1 MVFTRDRAN
10 WLPSDDS
17 EGSAFTWPA
26 TSSPLRP
33 SGPREDKDEDQDEDE
48 DSLPASSPTSSIAPY
63 NSGQRIDSSDPG
75 VNATSPIKGPKE
87 ERLASIRRKAQA
99 KRSATIGANAR
110 AREETREREERE
122 AAEKETRDALARHT
136 AQQQT
141 CSQFLQLMQSAGI
154 TLGTFLLFLFDP
166 ETKEEGLRN
175 ARWEELFSDRSVVD
189 RILTSWT
196 SGKQTPPKA
205 RETVSNWMVSYVG
218 RLAALESMR
227 VTRAGWMRSPAD
239 GFGKDDVLAFDL
251 GALYPK
257 IKASAPVTLAVVS
270 SFATSRRQIISGSEQ
285 LLQRKQKVLTQV
297 MTSLLREHS
306 RRNDYVAVYNG
317 LYLYATGAQ
326 RQTISV
332 LSHSGWSCSYPRL
345 IDRVRST
352 NRSNESEPLTYFQE
366 QETTNA
372 APSENVQATPAAV
385 RRKGI
390 IPTLSASCM
399 QDAQRLAA
407 THKYKTA
414 YDNINFTDP
423 VAEQTLGHKDTQQ
436 NMTNAT
442 AVPLHA
448 NQDGFDLDAA
458 LDLAAAEAAF
468 LAAPPLD
475 ITDIMF
481 TNSESKLWEDLLIHS
496 TAEIIVDYG
505 PEGFER
511 FRTHL
516 DASQPPDDHQIRV
529 HKTPI
534 FPLQTMDIDEAPVT
548 GNIDVV
554 DDIHVQLGVDLS
566 QPDSAGKVRL
576 FFGDQLTIARLR
588 SIVASRAG
596 HEREAESWRWAKPV
610 LALFHTDMA
619 AVSCVFATHYGT
631 SEGTGR
637 DPGSLWS
644 HNSVLDRKPIVLT
657 SLPPYRVCRDLV
669 YVSLYARVLHCL
681 QLVSGQPNLSACVAS
696 IQTWS
701 ELLEHAR
708 SIYRAYASTSIIS
721 GVRRERTAGGG
732 DIVFEN
738 AVLFLRDALGLRT
751 FGRAV
756 KSGRSGHIVLA
767 LKWLALMFKAGGHP
781 KYAREMLFLL
791 HHLTHVWPPK
801 LRDLILSNW
810 LVNPTGH
817 KDGWVALDLMQEHLN
832 FWIKKMYA
840 AHGSNGS
847 WEWLA
852 MISPCIE
859 VLRSVANQMH
869 ASLGSYQGRT
879 HTTPD
884 LTRDIQ
890 ELMRDLEKHRV
901 YTQMKAR
908 EDVGEAAPPVTDLL
922 TEGFGQMVYGA
933 STALSEHNEEFRTL
947 QERCRVKPLQPYN
960 PEVDSRVST
969 AAGVCTIVLI
979 EAQEAA
985 KSSAVTGNVGGN
997 LPRTSAPDPTAE
1009 DGTMEEEADSGSESG
1024 SESSDTVKSDL
1035 DGFAD
1040 YSEYD
1045 ELYLKLVDEYDVD
1058 LDPDRV
1064 LQEADDSGDELDDAE
1079 MEEEDAPN
1087 DI

>member
-1 MVFTRDRAN
+1 PP
-10 WLPSDDS
+10 LPLTGPLEDDE
-17 EGSAFTWPA
+17 EG
-26 TSSPLRP
+26 
-33 SGPREDKDEDQDEDE
+33 EDG

-63 NSGQRIDSSDPG
+63 NSVQRIDSSDPG
-75 VNATSPIKGPKE
+75 VNATSPVKGPKE
-87 ERLASIRRKAQA
+87 ERMASIRRKAQE
-99 KRSATIGANAR
+99 KRLATIDANAR
-110 AREETREREERE
+110 AAEE
-122 AAEKETRDALARHT
+122 ARN
-136 AQQQT
+136 QQQI
-141 CSQFLQLMQSAGI
+141 CSQLLQLMHGAGI
-154 TLGTFLLFLFDP
+154 TLGMFLLFLFDG
-166 ETKEEGLRN
+166 ETNEEGLRN
-175 ARWEELFSDRSVVD
+175 ARWEELFNDTSIVD

-196 SGKQTPPKA
+196 SGRQTPPKA
-205 RETVSNWMVSYVG
+205 RQTVSEWMVSYVA

-227 VTRAGWMRSPAD
+227 VTRSGWMRSPAE
-239 GFGKDDVLAFDL
+239 GLSKQDVLAFDL

-270 SFATSRRQIISGSEQ
+270 SFATSRRQTNSGSAQ
-285 LLQRKQKVLTQV
+285 LLHRKQKQVLTQV

-345 IDRVRST
+345 IDRVQTLS
-352 NRSNESEPLTYFQE
+352 RSNEGESARTAGSERE
-366 QETTNA
+366 KA
-372 APSENVQATPAAV
+372 KPAAT
-385 RRKGI
+385 RRKGV
-390 IPTLSASCM
+390 IPALSASCM
-399 QDAQRLAA
+399 QDAQQMAA

-423 VAEQTLGHKDTQQ
+423 VAEQTLGHKDSQQ

-448 NQDGFDLDAA
+448 NRDDLDLNAA

-475 ITDIMF
+475 IADLMF
-481 TNSESKLWEDLLIHS
+481 TDSESQLWEDLLVHS

-505 PEGFER
+505 PDGFER

-516 DASQPPDDHQIRV
+516 DASQPPDDQQIRV

-554 DDIHVQLGVDLS
+554 DDIHLQLGVDLS

-588 SIVASRAG
+588 SIIASRAG

-681 QLVSGQPNLSACVAS
+681 LLVSGEPDLPACVVS

-701 ELLEHAR
+701 ELLAHAR
-708 SIYRAYASTSIIS
+708 SIYRAYASTSVIS

-738 AVLFLRDALGLRT
+738 AALFLRDALGLRT

-847 WEWLA
+847 CEWLA

-869 ASLGSYQGRT
+869 ANLGSYQGRT

-908 EDVGEAAPPVTDLL
+908 EDVGEATEPVTDLL

-933 STALSEHNEEFRTL
+933 TTALSEHNEEFRTL
-947 QERCRVKPLQPYN
+947 QERCRVKPLQPY
-960 PEVDSRVST
+960 
-969 AAGVCTIVLI
+969 
-979 EAQEAA
+979 
-985 KSSAVTGNVGGN
+985 
-997 LPRTSAPDPTAE
+997 DP
-1009 DGTMEEEADSGSESG
+1009 
-1024 SESSDTVKSDL
+1024 
-1035 DGFAD
+1035 
-1040 YSEYD
+1040 
-1045 ELYLKLVDEYDVD
+1045 
-1058 LDPDRV
+1058 
-1064 LQEADDSGDELDDAE
+1064 
-1079 MEEEDAPN
+1079 
-1087 DI
+1087 